1 MHGPAGPSTQGG
13 RRPTP
18 PPGASGGREPC
29 CDIDQGLECWIC
41 HDALSMEPLVQPC
54 RCRGSMAG
62 VHASCVEAW
71 VRSHRQD
78 ALHEPP
84 RCPVCRAE
92 YGGSDRHPGL
102 RALALQ
108 LARQLLRTAGE
119 AVRFIMLAML
129 LVQYCPDSGDGVT
142 TESRVIPGLAAAVLA
157 AFLLHKLVV
166 LSVSLPPLRPPPAG
180 RLARRFFTADNWCMA
195 RHVAELLVTLVL
207 LGSRCACGELR
218 LARYLPV
225 AVGALAPF
233 AQLLLWYP
241 VVACAREAA
250 VFAAFVPCA
259 PALACLEA
267 GQLAW
272 RHRGRLMNPLDGA
285 PHVAL
290 GVLAVCLCLGCHSL
304 RPVTAL
310 FAAHAAL
317 LALGLLERLALRRL
331 PWRGGRRWWCAVL
344 VGVEAANLALG
355 HWWLKLLLLLVAL
368 HALQQAASRPRH
380 QEGPLWWCMLLVAAE
395 AASVGLRGVRDEPP
409 AAAAA
414 AGPVALV
421 WLCLLAGLACAVSW
435 RRGLRLYRGWQR
447 RHANF
452 VLCSPATVAGG
463 GAAAPARAQF
473 AAMV

>member
-71 VRSHRQD
+71 VRCHRQD

-102 RALALQ
+102 RALAQQ
-108 LARQLLRTAGE
+108 LAGQLLRTVGE
-119 AVRFIMLAML
+119 AVRFLALVML
-129 LVQYCPDSGDGVT
+129 LAQYCADGGDGAAG
-142 TESRVIPGLAAAVLA
+142 SHAIPGLAAAALTV
-157 AFLLHKLVV
+157 FLVQKVMV

-180 RLARRFFTADNWCMA
+180 RLARRFFTTDEWCLA
-195 RHVAELLVTLVL
+195 RHVAEVLFTAML
-207 LGSRCACGELR
+207 LGIRCARGELCP
-218 LARYLPV
+218 ARFLPV

-233 AQLLLWYP
+233 MQLLKWYP
-241 VVACAREAA
+241 VVACAKEAA
-250 VFAAFVPCA
+250 LSTAFTLCA
-259 PALACLEA
+259 PMLACLEA
-267 GQLAW
+267 GHLAW
-272 RHRGRLMNPLDGA
+272 QHRRCLVNPLDGA

-290 GVLAVCLCLGCHSL
+290 GLLAVCLCLGCSSM
-304 RPVTAL
+304 RPATVL

-317 LALGLLERLALRRL
+317 LALGLLERITLQRL
-331 PWRGGRRWWCAVL
+331 PWRGGCRWWCAVL
-344 VGVEAANLALG
+344 VAVEVANLALG
-355 HWWLKLLLLLVAL
+355 RWWLTLLLMLPAL
-368 HALQQAASRPRH
+368 HVLQQAAARPRP
-380 QEGPLWWCMLLVAAE
+380 QGTLEGPLRWCMLLVATE
-395 AASVGLRGVRDEPP
+395 VASLGLQGVRGGPP

-414 AGPVALV
+414 AGPAMLV
-421 WLCLLAGLACAVSW
+421 WLCLLAGLACAVNW
-435 RRGLRLYRGWQR
+435 RRGLQHYHGWQR
-447 RHANF
+447 RHATF
-452 VLCSPATVAGG
+452 VLCTQVP
-463 GAAAPARAQF
+463 GAAPSACAQPAE
-473 AAMV
+473 MV